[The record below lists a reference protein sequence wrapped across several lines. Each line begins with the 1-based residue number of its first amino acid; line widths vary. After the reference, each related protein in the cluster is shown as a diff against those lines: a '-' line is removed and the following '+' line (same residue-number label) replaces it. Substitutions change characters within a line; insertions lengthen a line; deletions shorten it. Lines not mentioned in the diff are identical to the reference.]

1 MEQEKKSYKEI
12 HGKTRVG
19 AFLQKAAPALLDV
32 AGDITGVGALNK
44 LGDAISGSK
53 ELSENDKAIALQLI
67 ELDKVDAQEVTKRWE
82 SDNQQEDWLPRN
94 IRPITL
100 VVIVVFSLAMIA
112 LESAGVIEVKDA
124 YVSMLELLC
133 LTTIG
138 AYFGV
143 REIGKF
149 TKRKFK

>member
-1 MEQEKKSYKEI
+1 MSDEKKTYKEI

-32 AGDITGVGALNK
+32 AGDLTGVGALNRI
-44 LGDAISGSK
+44 GEAIGGSK
-53 ELSENDKAIALQLI
+53 DLSDNDKAYAMQLI
-67 ELDKVDAQEVTKRWE
+67 QLDIVDAQETTKRWE

-94 IRPITL
+94 IRPVTL
-100 VVIVVFSLAMIA
+100 ALIILFTLSMIA
-112 LESAGVIEVKDA
+112 LESCDLLQVKDS
-124 YVSMLELLC
+124 YVSMLEMLC

-138 AYFGV
+138 AYFGA

-149 TKRKFK
+149 TQRKFK